1 MITLL
6 TKPYGE
12 ISHLTLDTAPHTSL
26 IQNHVNPKLLHQF
39 VPLPGDK

>member
-12 ISHLTLDTAPHTSL
+12 ISHLTLDAAPHTSL
-26 IQNHVNPKLLHQF
+26 IQNHVNPKLPHQF
-39 VPLPGDK
+39 LPLPGDK